1 LFTDNKFL
9 LEEREKELQER
20 EKRMQDEILER
31 KNRKEEEKR
40 QEMKRLDDLAKTST
54 ADRIQTDSSKV
65 RQDYIKEKAKAA
77 DEEKKK

>member
-1 LFTDNKFL
+1 M